1 MVGTESAFGTS
12 NAMSR
17 AGAVGVTQLMPDTAR
32 DMGLH
37 VPKEAG
43 TNSNPN
49 LNYIPGPDDERMD
62 NEKALEASAKYVKG
76 LLKHYNN
83 DPVLAYASYNWGQ
96 GNMDKYL
103 AGSLNTIP
111 DETEEYI
118 KKIFHTSLSQY
129 IQSKGLRKQ

>member
-1 MVGTESAFGTS
+1 MILKNILIFFFQAEDGIRDGHVT
-12 NAMSR
+12 
-17 AGAVGVTQLMPDTAR
+17 GVQTCALPIF
-32 DMGLH
+32 
-37 VPKEAG
+37 PKEAG